1 MSEFFTAFFLLVG
14 AGFVLIGALGVVRMP
29 DLMLRMHTTTKA
41 GALGGGLIAVA
52 AAFHFPEAG
61 VIVRS
66 VAILAFVVLTAPIA
80 AHVIGRAGY
89 FVGVPLWEKTLKDE
103 LKERLDTK
111 EHQLY
116 SRKLGESPEQGQ
128 ANNHAD

>member
-52 AAFHFPEAG
+52 AAFHFPETG

-80 AHVIGRAGY
+80 AHIIGRAAY

-111 EHQLY
+111 GHQLY
-116 SRKLGESPEQGQ
+116 SQKLDERADGEQTDSHG
-128 ANNHAD
+128 H